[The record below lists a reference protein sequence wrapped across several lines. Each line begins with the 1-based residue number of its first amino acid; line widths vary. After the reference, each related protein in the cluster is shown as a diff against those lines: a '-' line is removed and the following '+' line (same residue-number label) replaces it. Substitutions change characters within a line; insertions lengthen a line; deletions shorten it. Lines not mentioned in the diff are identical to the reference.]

1 MICERML
8 ELICLTNFLSRESK
22 NCENNPYYTKVLHSY
37 INIDMVENRRN
48 ELESELLEP
57 YVINNAEKSE

>member
-1 MICERML
+1 MICERIL
-8 ELICLTNFLSRESK
+8 ELICLTNFLSRK
-22 NCENNPYYTKVLHSY
+22 NRK
-37 INIDMVENRRN
+37 N